1 MTAGERSVSSMSK
14 RIDIIQLTSR
24 VEDRSIVA
32 DEQQVALSELAPHIK
47 GLQLRANEVLMLAA
61 VEAGTAAQLTQLA
74 QLVASEKIQTE
85 RLVDAMFTRR
95 TVSAQAA
102 QQAQRNADARQELID
117 EFGLHS
123 GEQVADLSGSRAR
136 NRFAT
141 ASRWLAE
148 GRIFAV
154 EHLGSRAYPAFQ
166 FGTDGN
172 PRPVIQRVLKVL
184 ESYGLDG
191 WETALWFTTA
201 TGWLDDRRPVD
212 LLIGAADDVVAAA
225 AQTFDVLGV

>member
-1 MTAGERSVSSMSK
+1 MSGMSK
-14 RIDIIQLTSR
+14 RIDIIRLTTR
-24 VEDRSIVA
+24 DDDRSLAV
-32 DEQQVALSELAPHIK
+32 DEQKIALAELGPHIK
-47 GLQLRANEVLMLAA
+47 SMKFGANDVVMLAA
-61 VEAGTAAQLTQLA
+61 LEAGKAAELTQLA

-85 RLVDAMFTRR
+85 RLVNAMFTRR

-117 EFGLHS
+117 EFGLYS

-141 ASRWLAE
+141 ASRWLAD

-154 EHLGSRAYPAFQ
+154 EHMGTRAYPAFQ

-172 PRPVIQRVLKVL
+172 PRPVIQRVLKAF
-184 ESYGLDG
+184 EPYGLDG

-212 LLIGAADDVVAAA
+212 LLVGAADDVVAAA
-225 AQTFDVLGV
+225 GQTFDALGA

>member
-1 MTAGERSVSSMSK
+1 MSK
-14 RIDIIQLTSR
+14 QIDIIRLTSAK
-24 VEDRSIVA
+24 DDKSILV
-32 DEQQVALSELAPHIK
+32 DEQQVAFSELVPQIK
-47 GLQLRANEVLMLAA
+47 ELNPGANDVVMVAA
-61 VEAGTAAQLTQLA
+61 LEAGTAGQLTQLL
-74 QLVASEKIQTE
+74 QLVTSEKIQTE
-85 RLVDAMFTRR
+85 NLVNAMFTRR
-95 TVSAQAA
+95 TVSVQAA

-117 EFGLHS
+117 EFGLYS
-123 GEQVADLSGSRAR
+123 GERVADLSGSRAR

-154 EHLGSRAYPAFQ
+154 EHLGARAYPAFQ

-184 ESYGLDG
+184 EPYGLDG
-191 WETALWFTTA
+191 WETALWFTSR

-212 LLIGAADDVVAAA
+212 LLVGAADDVVVAAGHA
-225 AQTFDVLGV
+225 FDGVGV